1 MRIGFV
7 CRGEVGAFLK
17 SAEKETVD
25 LLVFGMNGAS
35 EVFYEKELDGKTAVF
50 EETAL
55 LSKRYKSA
63 VVCGCVTDA
72 RGHKRRS
79 AIVGV
84 GGRIAGV
91 SDMLHAVDGEIGAG
105 IGLYTYKTAVGSM
118 GVIVDE
124 DLRYPETVGALCAC
138 APDFVVCPYGEAD
151 DKQIALVR
159 AYAYCYGVPFVL
171 CASDYC
177 AVANGAGELVF
188 SSPQSPAFVE
198 LAVTKEY
205 HLVET
210 RRKFVR

>member
-7 CRGEVGAFLK
+7 CRGKVGAFLK
-17 SAEKETVD
+17 SGEGEEAD
-25 LLVFGMNGAS
+25 LLLFGMQGAD
-35 EVFYEKELDGKTAVF
+35 EVYYEKELDGVTAVF

-55 LSKRYKSA
+55 LSKKYKSA
-63 VVCGCVTDA
+63 VVCGCTTDA

-79 AIVGV
+79 AIVAV

-105 IGLYTYKTAVGSM
+105 IGLHTYKTAVGTM
-118 GVIVDE
+118 GVIVND
-124 DLRYPETVGALCAC
+124 DLRYPETVSALCAC
-138 APDFVVCPYGEAD
+138 DCDFIACPYNEAD
-151 DKQIALVR
+151 DKQIALIR
-159 AYAYCYGVPFVL
+159 AYAYCYGVPFL
-171 CASDYC
+171 FCSNDYC
-177 AVANGAGELVF
+177 AVANASGELTF

-198 LAVTKEY
+198 LTVTKEY

>member
-7 CRGEVGAFLK
+7 CRGEVGTLLRTEERLDA
-17 SAEKETVD
+17 D
-25 LLVFGMNGAS
+25 LIVFGMNGAN
-35 EVFYEKELDGKTAVF
+35 EVYYEKELEGATAVF

-55 LSKRYKSA
+55 LSKKYKSA
-63 VVCGCVTDA
+63 VVCGCATDA

-79 AIVGV
+79 AIVAV
-84 GGRIAGV
+84 GGKISGV

-105 IGLYTYKTAVGSM
+105 IGVHCYRTSVGSM

-124 DLRYPETVGALCAC
+124 DLRYPETVGALCAS

-151 DKQIALVR
+151 DRQTALIR

-171 CASDYC
+171 CSNGYC
-177 AVANGAGELVF
+177 AVANASGELAF
-188 SSPQSPAFVE
+188 SSPKSPAVFE
-198 LAVTKEY
+198 LALNKEY
-205 HLVET
+205 HLVIT